1 MCGSFCH
8 KAPEDKEPT
17 VLILKLVCGTLQD
30 PSRHRGADITTVLS
44 MMAMQVLAWLCFKM
58 TGIDTTH

>member
-1 MCGSFCH
+1 M
-8 KAPEDKEPT
+8 EPT